1 MSDSKEMNAARGNSA
16 WLYVLHD
23 TAISVMKGR
32 IEPNIDAALNFN
44 FYPDSGKEALP
55 FLVSKWERKVD
66 CPTVFFN
73 PFEKYDSKVVA
84 YFWMRERDDELAKKI
99 FEAYFD
105 FRLSK
110 LNEYLNELIANA
122 EKSKKV
128 FESALSAVHSVDICE
143 TEEFK

>member
-1 MSDSKEMNAARGNSA
+1 MSDSKEMNAARDNSV
-16 WLYVLHD
+16 WLYLLHG
-23 TAISVMKGR
+23 TSILAMKGR
-32 IEPNIDAALNFN
+32 IEPNFDAAFN
-44 FYPDSGKEALP
+44 SYFYPDSSKEALP
-55 FLVSKWERKVD
+55 FVVSKWEKKVD

-84 YFWMRERDDELAKKI
+84 YFWMKERDDELAKKI

-128 FESALSAVHSVDICE
+128 FESALSVVHSVDICE